1 MKRIVSLLLS
11 LCMIFSFATICYADD
26 ETVIPP
32 VSNEMIINPYLRST
46 ATFGSCKIDQGV
58 TMGFASGD
66 NGWAIAANTTV
77 TLKFYMKTKESNV
90 NCGYYQGSTYV
101 QKSHTVKANSSG
113 DGYVY
118 TCTMKITKG
127 GNYKFFI
134 SNMTAKT
141 ITVTKTTV
149 SF

>member
-1 MKRIVSLLLS
+1 MKKIVSLLLS

-90 NCGYYQGSTYV
+90 NCGYYRV
-101 QKSHTVKANSSG
+101 QHMFKNHIPLKRMQAVMG
-113 DGYVY
+113 
-118 TCTMKITKG
+118 I
-127 GNYKFFI
+127 FI
-134 SNMTAKT
+134 LAQ
-141 ITVTKTTV
+141 
-149 SF
+149 